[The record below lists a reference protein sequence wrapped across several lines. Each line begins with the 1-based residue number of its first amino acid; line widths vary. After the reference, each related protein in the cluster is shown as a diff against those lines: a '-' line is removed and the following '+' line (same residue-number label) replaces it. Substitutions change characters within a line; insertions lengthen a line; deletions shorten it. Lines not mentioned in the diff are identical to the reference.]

1 MTDLSDTSI
10 YLQNLLPKNGEVIY
24 YGKIMNQQEA
34 GFCFLGLMRDI
45 KWKNDEVK
53 IFGKQIIT
61 KRKVAWYAD
70 GGVSYTYSNTTK
82 AGLNW
87 TKELL
92 KLKNLV
98 EEITQ
103 ETYNS
108 CLLNLY
114 HDGDEGMG
122 WHSDD
127 EKSIVKHSAIASVSF
142 GAERK
147 FVLKHKV
154 TAETVSQYLTDG
166 SLLLM
171 KGETQTYWL
180 HALTKTKKVDSPRIN
195 LTFRKMVV

>member
-1 MTDLSDTSI
+1 MTDLFDSPI

-24 YGKIMNQQEA
+24 YGKIMDQQQA
-34 GFCFLGLMRDI
+34 DFCFLGLIRDI
-45 KWKNDEVK
+45 EWKNDEVK

-92 KLKNLV
+92 KLKTLV
-98 EEITQ
+98 EEITK
-103 ETYNS
+103 ESYNS

-154 TAETVSQYLTDG
+154 TAEKVSQNLADG

-180 HALTKTKKVDSPRIN
+180 HALTKTKKVKTPRIN